1 MRFSIRLKT
10 SSLDFP
16 AVSFSWLA
24 FVIYFKNNT
33 ISFLQ
38 LHVFHV
44 IFIKIMEKNKELIF
58 LAQGTHHG
66 ISLSAKPLSWLVL
79 VISFNNNNYIVI
91 QFLFPSTCLLC
102 DFHQKMA
109 KNKGLLFS
117 AQTTHHAGVVKE
129 LHWAVAA
136 KSWRGSCGHGSLNW
150 LTCPK
155 LQPCKVWCFCPLCIV
170 LS

>member
-1 MRFSIRLKT
+1 MGFSIRLKT

-24 FVIYFKNNT
+24 FVIYFNNNT
-33 ISFLQ
+33 ISFFQ

-44 IFIKIMEKNKELIF
+44 IFIKIMAKNKELIF

-66 ISLSAKPLSWLVL
+66 ISLCAKPLSWLVL
-79 VISFNNNNYIVI
+79 VVGFNNNNSNTVSFSIYMP
-91 QFLFPSTCLLC
+91 FMWFSS
-102 DFHQKMA
+102 KMA

-117 AQTTHHAGVVKE
+117 ARVVKE

-136 KSWRGSCGHGSLNW
+136 KSWRGSCGHRSLNW

-170 LS
+170 LP